1 MTRSSR
7 QGEPSRQYKGNY
19 VAYGF
24 DNIGKVPELQKR
36 ILFTLFM
43 LFIYRIGIHIPTP
56 GIDSVIMAEWFDQQ
70 RGTLLGLFDMFA
82 GGGLRSLSIF
92 ALGIMPYIS
101 ASIIVQLLGMIHP
114 TFEQLKKEGAAGRQK
129 LTQYTRYGTVVL
141 CLVQSYFMAFGVEQ
155 MAGPAG
161 EPVVLMPGWGFRLT
175 AMITMTTGTC
185 FLMWLGEQITER
197 GIGNGIS
204 LIIFAGIVAML
215 PVAVYN
221 TVRLTRT
228 GELPILALVVLLVF
242 MLAVLAGIVF
252 METAQRRIPI
262 QYPKQIRGRKVY
274 GGQSTHLPLKI
285 NVSGVIPPIFASSI
299 IVFPATIAQFFPDVA
314 FMRAAADAMN
324 PTSLLYNLIFVIA
337 IIFFTYFYTAVV
349 FNPIDVADNLKKHG
363 GYVPGIRPGKATS
376 EYLDRVLSRLTFV
389 GAIYLCV
396 VCVLPMF
403 LIAEA
408 NVPFYFGG
416 TSLLIVIGVSLDTM
430 SQIESHLIARQYD
443 GLMKSGKIKGRR

>member
-1 MTRSSR
+1 M
-7 QGEPSRQYKGNY
+7 
-19 VAYGF
+19 AYGF

-43 LFIYRIGIHIPTP
+43 LFVYRIGIHIPTP
-56 GIDSVIMAEWFDQQ
+56 GIDSAIMIEWFEQQ
-70 RGTLLGLFDMFA
+70 QGTLLGMFDMFA

-101 ASIIVQLLGMIHP
+101 ASIIVQLLGMVHP
-114 TFEQLKKEGAAGRQK
+114 TFEQLQKEGAAGRHK

-155 MAGPAG
+155 MTGLGG
-161 EPVVLMPGWGFRLT
+161 EPVVLIPGWGFRLT

-204 LIIFAGIVAML
+204 LIIFAGIVAQM
-215 PVAVYN
+215 PVAIYN
-221 TVRLTRT
+221 SVRLTRT
-228 GELPILALVVLLVF
+228 GELPIFLLLILVVLMVG
-242 MLAVLAGIVF
+242 VLAGIVF

-274 GGQSTHLPLKI
+274 GGQSTHMPLKI

-299 IVFPATIAQFFPDVA
+299 IVFPATIAQFFPEVA
-314 FMRAAADAMN
+314 FMKAVADAMN
-324 PTSLLYNLIFVIA
+324 PGGFLYNIIYVAA
-337 IIFFTYFYTAVV
+337 IVFFTYFYTAVV
-349 FNPIDVADNLKKHG
+349 FNPVDVAENLKKHG

-376 EYLDRVLSRLTFV
+376 DYLDKVLSRLTFV

-396 VCVLPMF
+396 VCVLPMV
-403 LIAEA
+403 LISKA

-430 SQIESHLIARQYD
+430 SQIESHLISRQYD
-443 GLMKSGKIKGRR
+443 GLMKSGRIKSRR